1 MILNGYRYIKN
12 RNDANNKISF
22 KSILLPSDISTVG
35 INKNNNINPEKIAF
49 FLNNKESKFRNY
61 MQSIRKIL
69 FFLQKKYEENNTT
82 NK

>member
-22 KSILLPSDISTVG
+22 EIILLPSDISTVG

-49 FLNNKESKFRNY
+49 LLNNKESKFRNY

-69 FFLQKKYEENNTT
+69 FFLQKRYE
-82 NK
+82 